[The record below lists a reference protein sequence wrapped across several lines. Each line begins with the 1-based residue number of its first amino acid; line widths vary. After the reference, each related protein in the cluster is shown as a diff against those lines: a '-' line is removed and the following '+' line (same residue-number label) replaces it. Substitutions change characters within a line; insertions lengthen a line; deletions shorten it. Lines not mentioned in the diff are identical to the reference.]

1 MGQSYLPHERFNL
14 YHIDNLEIHLES
26 LTVSAFLHDIDPTKP
41 PTKESDQKLRKH
53 FLAIKWGFYISIR
66 DLWYSTKTQR
76 KLCQTLQKSDLIL
89 SLTSNESPET
99 N

>member
-1 MGQSYLPHERFNL
+1 MGQSHLPHERFNL

-53 FLAIKWGFYISIR
+53 FLAIKWGFTYQFEIYGIR
-66 DLWYSTKTQR
+66 LRHKGNFARPCKNQ
-76 KLCQTLQKSDLIL
+76 I
-89 SLTSNESPET
+89 
-99 N
+99 